1 MSLSVA
7 LKLVWTGGAA
17 YGTNG
22 VPMSWRPV
30 LSCAAC
36 GMSKVGDFDADGRHV
51 TFAPDPVPAGGRL
64 RWVRRNE
71 DKPHRC
77 PRCHRVVTWE
87 REEYGPR
94 TRLTCPPCGV
104 QWRSG
109 VRVYPWP
116 LRALRRR

>member
-1 MSLSVA
+1 MAELVTRRESIRLLCKRMGMPDWMAEVA
-7 LKLVWTGGAA
+7 ASQGDKPFWPGYWEELVEADTGH
-17 YGTNG
+17 
-22 VPMSWRPV
+22 RPG
-30 LSCAAC
+30 
-36 GMSKVGDFDADGRHV
+36 GM
-51 TFAPDPVPAGGRL
+51 L
-64 RWVRRNE
+64 RWVRPNR

-77 PRCHRVVTWE
+77 PLCHHVRTWHRE
-87 REEYGPR
+87 RYGPR